1 MDEAST
7 FPPTTDISIHT
18 LSGSLL
24 LPPPRISESEAQL
37 YYSGLPSNPRLIA
50 RTGSPWE
57 APSGPESSPRPKE
70 LRTPGDHEIS
80 EVWED
85 DLAFKVH
92 GILDGNGVDWS
103 STDIVEI
110 AHVDEPSGNIVLWIG
125 VWRPRPERGTSILS
139 YDVAIG
145 VALKCKN
152 LLEQYGITD
161 IDVELHESDVVQS
174 RIIQSVGPRLLEP
187 TDDIDPT
194 VALREPFTT
203 TLGLTICAELM
214 FCAEGTGGF
223 FLEADDGNGKMS
235 LFLVTVRRAL
245 FPQSNN
251 NFFECGSE
259 GRSRYNVLLMSENS
273 FQNHLFSI
281 ENEIDELTYILDYQ
295 EKRVD
300 NVRGRKD
307 VTAIAIHED
316 AQGLAK
322 KAETKIQALTEFKLE
337 LSSCWSTNSSRT
349 LGHVIFSPPIV
360 AGAGAEQ
367 QQYTQDIAVVA
378 VDASKIEPSTFVGN
392 VIDLGTKY
400 SPGALTRMMHPNPEN
415 SHNFDFPGDRL
426 LKLRGTIT
434 EDEIRKPKMYDQN
447 GDPCVLVLKHGR
459 TTGLTVGRT
468 TTFVSYTRKYASHN
482 DTAVSKEL
490 TIIPFCRSSGPF
502 SAQGDSGS
510 VVVDGA
516 GRVAGIL
523 TCGGGATDS
532 TDITYVT
539 PISFVMDVIHRHK
552 SLAKAY
558 LKSVQPA

>member
-1 MDEAST
+1 M
-7 FPPTTDISIHT
+7 
-18 LSGSLL
+18 
-24 LPPPRISESEAQL
+24 

-50 RTGSPWE
+50 RTGPPWE
-57 APSGPESSPRPKE
+57 APWGPKAYPRPKE
-70 LRTPGDHEIS
+70 LRIPGDHKIS

-92 GILDGNGVDWS
+92 EILDNNNVDWS
-103 STDIVEI
+103 STEIVEI
-110 AHVDEPSGNIVLWIG
+110 GYLDEPFGNIVLWIG
-125 VWRPRPERGTSILS
+125 VWRPDPQRGSSILS

-152 LLEQYGITD
+152 LLEQYD
-161 IDVELHESDVVQS
+161 IMDIEVELRESNVIQS
-174 RIIQSVGPRLLEP
+174 SIIQSVGPRLLEP
-187 TDDIDPT
+187 TDEIDPT

-203 TLGLTICAELM
+203 TLGLVICAELM
-214 FCAEGTGGF
+214 SCVEGTGGF
-223 FLEADDGNGKMS
+223 FLEVDDGNGKKS
-235 LFLVTVRRAL
+235 IFLVTVRHAL

-251 NFFECGSE
+251 GFFECMPE
-259 GRSRYNVLLMSENS
+259 GRPRYNVLLMSEKS
-273 FQNHLFSI
+273 FQNHLISI

-300 NVRGRKD
+300 NVKGRKD

-316 AQGLAK
+316 AQGLARN
-322 KAETKIQALTEFKLE
+322 AEAKIQDLTNFQRE
-337 LSSCWSTNSSRT
+337 LSSHWSAASRT

-360 AGAGAEQ
+360 AGAGTEQ
-367 QQYTQDIAVVA
+367 QRYTQDVAVVA
-378 VDASKIEPSTFVGN
+378 IDASKIEPSTFAGN

-400 SPGALTRMMHPNPEN
+400 SPGVLTRMMHPNPEN

-447 GDPCVLVLKHGR
+447 GHSCVLVLKHGR
-459 TTGLTVGRT
+459 TTGLTVGRAT
-468 TTFVSYTRKYASHN
+468 TLVSYTRKYVSHD

-490 TIIPFCRSSGPF
+490 TIIPFSESSGPF

-516 GRVAGIL
+516 GRAAGIL
-523 TCGGGATDS
+523 TGGGGASDS

-539 PISFVMDVIHRHK
+539 PISFVMDVIHSHK
-552 SLAKAY
+552 PLAKAY